1 MKTVN
6 QVTAKQKRD
15 IGVIQFG
22 EGNFLRGFVD
32 YMIDIANESGL
43 TNTSVAVVKPI
54 SFGNLSMF
62 RDQDCVYTVLLRGRQ
77 DGETVEA
84 SRVIT
89 CVDHAVDAYEEYE
102 DYISLARLDTLKVV
116 VSNTTEAGIVYDETD
131 KIENTPPK
139 SYPGKLTQFLYER
152 FKAFGGAA
160 DKGLVIMPVELIETN
175 GQKLRECVSKLC
187 ELWKLPAD
195 FIAWVADSCIFC
207 NTLVDRIITGYPK
220 EDAEALCNAWG
231 YQDNLIVTGE
241 PFAFWAV
248 ESDKPEVVSS
258 ILPLDKAGLPVVY
271 TDNYKPYRERK
282 VRILNGAHTGTVLGA
297 FLAGLD
303 TVGECMADDLVR
315 GYLESMMYNEIGATV
330 MLPADEVKAF
340 SEAVIE
346 RFGNPFIRHLIL
358 SIALNSVS
366 KWKSR
371 ILPSLLDSQ
380 KATGKLPKLLTFSY
394 AALLAFYT
402 GKLADGQMSGTR
414 AAGEYPIA
422 DDADVL
428 EFFADASALPTAE
441 YVKKAAA
448 HEQFWGQNLN
458 EVEGFTAA
466 VTEYLTGIRE
476 NGARATIEKLMA

>member
-1 MKTVN
+1 M
-6 QVTAKQKRD
+6 
-15 IGVIQFG
+15 
-22 EGNFLRGFVD
+22 RGFVD

-43 TNTSVAVVKPI
+43 INTSVAIVKPI

-77 DGETVEA
+77 DGETVES
-84 SRVIT
+84 SRIVT
-89 CVDHAVDAYEEYE
+89 CVDHVVDSYEEYA
-102 DYISLARLDTLKVV
+102 DYIELAKLPSLRVV

-152 FKAFGGAA
+152 FKAFEGAA
-160 DKGLVIMPVELIETN
+160 DKGLIIMPVELIEMN
-175 GQKLRECVSKLC
+175 GKKLC
-187 ELWKLPAD
+187 ECVEKLCALWQLPAK
-195 FIAWVADSCIFC
+195 FSAWVADNCIFC
-207 NTLVDRIITGYPK
+207 NTLVDRIITGYPRD
-220 EDAEALCNAWG
+220 DAAGLCDAWG

-241 PFAFWAV
+241 PFAFWV
-248 ESDKPEVVSS
+248 IESNKPEIVAEA
-258 ILPLDKAGLPVVY
+258 LPLDKAGLPVVF
-271 TDNYKPYRERK
+271 TDNIVPYRERK

-315 GYLESMMYNEIGATV
+315 SYLESMMYDEIGATV
-330 MLPADEVKAF
+330 PLPADEVKAF

-346 RFGNPFIRHLIL
+346 RFANPFIRHMIL
-358 SIALNSVS
+358 SIALNSIS

-371 ILPSLLDSQ
+371 LLPSLLDSQ
-380 KATGKLPKLLTFSY
+380 KATGKLPARITFSY

-402 GKLADGQMSGTR
+402 GKLAEGKMIGTR
-414 AAGEYPIA
+414 ASGEYDIM

-428 EFFADASALPTAE
+428 EFFAEASALPVAE

-448 HEQFWGQNLN
+448 NEQFWGRDLN
-458 EVEGFTAA
+458 TIEGFTDA
-466 VTEYLTGIRE
+466 VTAYLTDIRE
-476 NGARATIEKLMA
+476 NGARAAITKLMA